1 MVPRLNREPG
11 AGRAKLRL
19 SRGFPRDPAKK
30 RHPSQMVAR
39 ITTSGR
45 AKVWRVFSVLRC
57 QWGAHCV
64 RGKRLII
71 GGCHHMPRRREKPG
85 SDGASPY
92 LRRDFPRDHARKT
105 SSLSHW
111 GCHHMPRRR
120 EKPRL
125 SGASPYL
132 RRGFSR
138 DHAKKRHP
146 SQMVARITTSGRA
159 KVWRVFFCFDI
170 QWGCTRVRG
179 KRLMI
184 GGCHHMPRRCEKPRL
199 RRSFALPEP
208 GFPAEPRPKNVIP
221 EGANLSPYL
230 SRQGFP
236 RGPALK
242 MSSLRVHSCSRQTTD
257 HGGCH
262 HMPRRRG
269 KPRLRTELR
278 PT

>member
-64 RGKRLII
+64 RGKRLNI

-111 GCHHMPRRR
+111 GCHHMPRQR
-120 EKPRL
+120 
-125 SGASPYL
+125 
-132 RRGFSR
+132 
-138 DHAKKRHP
+138 
-146 SQMVARITTSGRA
+146 
-159 KVWRVFFCFDI
+159 
-170 QWGCTRVRG
+170 
-179 KRLMI
+179 
-184 GGCHHMPRRCEKPRL
+184 EKPRL
-199 RRSFALPEP
+199 RRSFALPAP
-208 GFPAEPRPKNVIP
+208 GFLAGPRQKT
-221 EGANLSPYL
+221 
-230 SRQGFP
+230 
-236 RGPALK
+236 
-242 MSSLRVHSCSRQTTD
+242 SSLTNGRSDYNV
-257 HGGCH
+257 
-262 HMPRRRG
+262 
-269 KPRLRTELR
+269 R
-278 PT
+278 PSKSVARIFLF